1 MAKIFYGILIHF
13 CVNYIELRTEK
24 IKECIKEIIEECIKE
39 IIKEQ
44 ICEPTDMLAFPEC
57 TTKYE
62 SEIFPINKPEIVSKT
77 FRFNVKAA
85 INDFVKYLAI
95 ALKDSGDL
103 YIYER
108 TKKNDMYPCHNLLKY
123 GRKRYFCYKNGNGQL
138 FIRKKDSF
146 HKKRKLCPVAQN
158 SILSSKFNSSIK
170 KWLYSEKT
178 AQSVALM
185 CS

>member
-1 MAKIFYGILIHF
+1 MMAKIIYIIPIHF
-13 CVNYIELRTEK
+13 CANYIELRKEE
-24 IKECIKEIIEECIKE
+24 IKEFIKEIIIKIKE
-39 IIKEQ
+39 EQ
-44 ICEPTDMLAFPEC
+44 ICGPTDMLAFSEC
-57 TTKYE
+57 TTKCE
-62 SEIFPINKPEIVSKT
+62 SAIFPINKPEIVPKT

-108 TKKNDMYPCHNLLKY
+108 TRKNDIYPCHNLLKY
-123 GRKRYFCYKNGNGQL
+123 GRKRYFCYKNGNGQF
-138 FIRKKDSF
+138 FIRNNDSF

-158 SILSSKFNSSIK
+158 SILSFKFNSSIK
-170 KWLYSEKT
+170 KWLYSEKA